1 MSEVT
6 EFLRRSG
13 VQYFAT
19 LGQDGRP
26 KVRPFQFMIEE
37 GGKLYF
43 CTSNKKPVYREMEAQ
58 PYVEICA
65 SGEGFSWLRL
75 SGKAVFVEDL
85 GVKARIQEAS
95 PLVKGLYKTPDNPIF
110 EAFYLADAMATIAD
124 FSGNPPKTIKL

>member
-1 MSEVT
+1 MSEVAA
-6 EFLRRSG
+6 FLKASG

-26 KVRPFQFMIEE
+26 KVRPFQFMVEE

-43 CTSNKKPVYREMEAQ
+43 CTSNAKPVYKEMRKQ

-75 SGKAVFVEDL
+75 SGKATFVEDL

-95 PLVKGLYKTPDNPIF
+95 SLVKSLYKTPDTPIF
-110 EAFYLADAMATIAD
+110 EAFYLADAVATIAD
-124 FSGNPPKTIKL
+124 FSGAPPKTIKL

>member
-95 PLVKGLYKTPDNPIF
+95 PLVKSLYKTPDTPIF
-110 EAFYLADAMATIAD
+110 EAFYLAEAVATIAD
-124 FSGNPPKTIKL
+124 FSGNPPKAYSL